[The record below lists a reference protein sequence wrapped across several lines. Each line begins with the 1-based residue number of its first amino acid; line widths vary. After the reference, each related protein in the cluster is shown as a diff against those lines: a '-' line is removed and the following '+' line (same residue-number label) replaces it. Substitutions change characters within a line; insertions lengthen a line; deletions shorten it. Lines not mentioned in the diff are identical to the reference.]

1 LSRAYARNV
10 GGCIVAGLLLCPLAW
25 AGVQGAASKPL
36 TSASSVKVL
45 TFGFLPVESPVALFK
60 RFAPLRDYLSVQLQ
74 QKIRMETAK
83 NFAEFVRRTEQRQY
97 DIVFTAPH
105 MALHALDSK
114 KYEVAATFAKP
125 LKAVIVARKN
135 SPIQNLAGLEG
146 KTIATPPA
154 RAIVTLVGKKFLKTK
169 GLPGIRFQSRQTHN
183 AAYSA
188 VLGREADAAILSN
201 FIAVKAIANNLPLKI
216 VAQSDPFPGIGILV
230 ARDLQKSTRRHIRT
244 SLWGMSELPHGKK
257 ILTTITQPGY
267 VNATKQ
273 QFEVLRPYV
282 DAALP

>member
-1 LSRAYARNV
+1 MSGAYPRRL
-10 GGCIVAGLLLCPLAW
+10 GIVVVVFLLWPLAS
-25 AGVQGAASKPL
+25 AGGDRVAPKTPA
-36 TSASSVKVL
+36 SASSENFL

-83 NFAEFVRRTEQRQY
+83 DFAEFVRRTEQRQY

-105 MALHALDSK
+105 MALLALDSN
-114 KYEVAATFAKP
+114 KYEPAVTFAKP
-125 LKAVIVARKN
+125 LKAVIVVRKN
-135 SPIQNLAGLEG
+135 SPIQNLPGLEG
-146 KTIATPPA
+146 KTIATPPP
-154 RAIVTLVGKKFLKTK
+154 RAIVTLVGKHYLNKQHLA
-169 GLPGIRFQSRQTHN
+169 GVRFQGRRTHN

-188 VLGREADAAILSN
+188 VLGQEADAAILSN
-201 FIAVKAIANNLPLKI
+201 FIAVKAIAGNLPLKI

-230 ARDLQKSTRRHIRT
+230 ARDLPEATKRHIRR
-244 SLWGMSELPHGKK
+244 SLTGMNQLPHGKK
-257 ILTTITQPGY
+257 ILKTIAQPGY
-267 VNATKQ
+267 VNAKKQ